1 MPPSAAPS
9 IAAALLISAPMLAMA
24 GQAFAQP
31 DKPTVI
37 DIKLSE
43 FRFAPAQLELAHGQT
58 YLLRLTNDG
67 KHAHDLSAKDFFK
80 AAALGPDTSAKIKN
94 GDIDVPEGQ
103 TVEVALTPSAPGTY
117 EMHCAR
123 PMHSMLGMKGQIVV
137 R

>member
-1 MPPSAAPS
+1 MPPSAARA
-9 IAAALLISAPMLAMA
+9 IAAAFLISTPMLAVADPALAQA
-24 GQAFAQP
+24 G
-31 DKPTVI
+31 KPTVI

-43 FRFAPAQLELAHGQT
+43 FRFAPAQIELDHGQT

-67 KHAHDLSAKDFFK
+67 RHAHDLSAKDFFK
-80 AAALGPDTSAKIKN
+80 AVALDPAAAAKINN

-103 TVEVALTPSAPGTY
+103 TVEVALTPSTPGTY
-117 EMHCAR
+117 EMHCGR

>member
-1 MPPSAAPS
+1 MPPSAARS
-9 IAAALLISAPMLAMA
+9 IAAALLASAAMLAVA
-24 GQAFAQP
+24 DHAFAQA

-43 FRFAPAQLELAHGQT
+43 FRFAPTQIELAHGQT

-67 KHAHDLSAKDFFK
+67 QHAHDLSAKDFFK
-80 AAALGPDTSAKIKN
+80 VATMGSDASAKIKN

-103 TVEVALTPSAPGTY
+103 TVEVELTPGTPGTY

-123 PMHSMLGMKGQIVV
+123 PMHSMLGMKGEIVV
-137 R
+137 H